1 MSSVT
6 NHPHL
11 AIREIQ
17 REIDAYLNNSEALS
31 RQEAEGDLSASAY
44 LEKVLKLDS
53 QAIMSIQ
60 LLVSGKK
67 DIDLLPKTKKDHEQ
81 QLVAY
86 SFGVSTK

>member
-1 MSSVT
+1 
-6 NHPHL
+6 
-11 AIREIQ
+11 
-17 REIDAYLNNSEALS
+17 
-31 RQEAEGDLSASAY
+31 LSASAY

-81 QLVAY
+81 QPVAY